1 MVTASRRI
9 GVFAGQSTRTN
20 LVHGNFEPRGNSDK
34 GVHTMGS
41 AEPFGLWAWVWAWGY
56 DGTSKFTDNVS
67 YGFPA
72 GANVS
77 KLNDVMP

>member
-1 MVTASRRI
+1 
-9 GVFAGQSTRTN
+9 
-20 LVHGNFEPRGNSDK
+20 
-34 GVHTMGS
+34 MGS